1 MQNIR
6 LEVNINALIKSMKC
20 PSLCSLFLPERGY
33 YGERHRDPF
42 YQLDSTRESQRER
55 TIESQR
61 EPRMATEILS
71 GSLSLALFGSLWLSL
86 TLSGALWLSL
96 ARSLSP
102 DLLTKPL
109 LGSQGPCSAQSVVPA
124 LQHFI
129 LVFLF
134 SRN

>member
-109 LGSQGPCSAQSVVPA
+109 LGSQGPCSARSVATA
-124 LQHFI
+124 LQNFNQ
-129 LVFLF
+129 LCLFL
-134 SRN
+134 

>member
-42 YQLDSTRESQRER
+42 YQLDSTRERQRER

-96 ARSLSP
+96 ARALSP
-102 DLLTKPL
+102 DLLSKPL